1 MPISIAE
8 VKSSR
13 LSDDKKEV
21 VIAGKGKYVGELE
34 LFVAKECLDDFIQA
48 LVRAKT
54 ALGLP
59 VDPPH
64 APAAPASGLNGGS
77 HGALKATPSAPTPN
91 PNEITAELPKNCM
104 VIADPKGRGL
114 VMLVFN
120 HRLENQR
127 GYALPPDAA
136 KQVAGRLTTSADT
149 VLAGQPPGDPPRPF
163 QA

>member
-48 LVRAKT
+48 LLRAK
-54 ALGLP
+54 ADLGLTMDSP
-59 VDPPH
+59 R
-64 APAAPASGLNGGS
+64 AGAAPALNGGS
-77 HGALKATPSAPTPN
+77 HAGTTDKPSAPGRD

-104 VIADPKGRGL
+104 VTADPKGRGL

-136 KQVAGRLTTSADT
+136 KQVAGRLATSADT
-149 VLAGQPPGDPPRPF
+149 VLAARPPGDRPRTF

>member
-1 MPISIAE
+1 

-13 LSDDKKEV
+13 LSEDKKEV
-21 VIAGKGKYVGELE
+21 IIAGKGKYVGELE

-48 LVRAKT
+48 LVRAK
-54 ALGLP
+54 ADLGLP
-59 VDPPH
+59 HDPPR
-64 APAAPASGLNGGS
+64 AGATPGLNGGS
-77 HGALKATPSAPTPN
+77 HAVPASKPAAPSRD

-104 VIADPKGRGL
+104 VTADPKGRGL
-114 VMLVFN
+114 VMVVFN

-136 KQVAGRLTTSADT
+136 KQVAGRLATSADA
-149 VLAGQPPGDPPRPF
+149 VLAARPPGEPPRTF

>member
-1 MPISIAE
+1 MPISIAQ
-8 VKSSR
+8 VKASR

-48 LVRAKT
+48 LLRAKT

-64 APAAPASGLNGGS
+64 ASVAPGLNGGS
-77 HGALKATPSAPTPN
+77 HGAPKAAPSAPTPN

-120 HRLENQR
+120 HRLDNQR

-149 VLAGQPPGDPPRPF
+149 VLAGQPPGDPPRTF

>member
-1 MPISIAE
+1 MPISIAQ

-34 LFVAKECLDDFIQA
+34 LFVARECLDDFIQA
-48 LVRAKT
+48 LLRAKT

-59 VDPPH
+59 VDAPH
-64 APAAPASGLNGGS
+64 ASAAPASGLNGGS
-77 HGALKATPSAPTPN
+77 HGALTATPSAPTPN
-91 PNEITAELPKNCM
+91 ANEITAELPKNCM

-149 VLAGQPPGDPPRPF
+149 VLAGQPPGDPPRTL

>member
-13 LSDDKKEV
+13 LSDDKKDV
-21 VIAGKGKYVGELE
+21 VITGKGKYVGELE

-48 LVRAKT
+48 LVGAKT

-64 APAAPASGLNGGS
+64 AALAPGLNGGS
-77 HGALKATPSAPTPN
+77 HGTLKPPRTTPAPN
-91 PNEITAELPKNCM
+91 PNKTTAELPKNCM
-104 VIADPKGRGL
+104 VTADPKGRGL

-120 HRLENQR
+120 HRLDNQR
-127 GYALPPDAA
+127 GYAL
-136 KQVAGRLTTSADT
+136 
-149 VLAGQPPGDPPRPF
+149 
-163 QA
+163 

>member
-1 MPISIAE
+1 MPISIAQ

-13 LSDDKKEV
+13 LSEDKKEV

-48 LVRAKT
+48 LLRAKSD
-54 ALGLP
+54 LGLSL
-59 VDPPH
+59 DP
-64 APAAPASGLNGGS
+64 ARAGATPALNGGS
-77 HGALKATPSAPTPN
+77 HAGATGKPTTPGRD

-104 VIADPKGRGL
+104 VTADPKGRGL

-120 HRLENQR
+120 HRLETQR

-136 KQVAGRLTTSADT
+136 KQVAGRLATSADA
-149 VLAGQPPGDPPRPF
+149 VLAARPPGDPPRTF